1 MDKKLEE
8 ALNNVDVSY
17 HELVEIADESI
28 SPLTADADAIMK
40 NVRENVSS
48 MSVDQLRDYML
59 RLQMEAYRLSE
70 IREKSQLKADLAE
83 TLMKEKYAITF
94 NSLDGSAA
102 VKDKLTQAE
111 VSKEVVAENV
121 YNLMA
126 SLLKT
131 KVDALHRMVDVLK
144 SILMSR
150 MQEAKLMNQG
160 IADDVNSYKSKTRLN
175 EGDQF

>member
-1 MDKKLEE
+1 MDKKIES
-8 ALNNVDVSY
+8 ALNNVQWSY
-17 HELVEIADESI
+17 QELVEVANNSI
-28 SPLTADADAIMK
+28 SPLTADADSIMK
-40 NVRENVSS
+40 DVRDNVSNL
-48 MSVDQLRDYML
+48 SVDQIRNYMI
-59 RLQMEAYRLSE
+59 RLQMEAYSLSE

-102 VKDKLTQAE
+102 VKDKLTQE
-111 VSKEVVAENV
+111 QISGEVVAENV

-126 SLLKT
+126 ALLKN

-160 IADDVNSYKSKTRLN
+160 IADDVNSYRPKMQLN
-175 EGDQF
+175 EGE

>member
-1 MDKKLEE
+1 MDKKLET
-8 ALNNVDVSY
+8 ALANVDTTY
-17 HELVEIADESI
+17 HELVEIANDSV
-28 SPLTADADAIMK
+28 SPLTQDADAIMK
-40 NVRENVSS
+40 EVQGNVTNLSI
-48 MSVDQLRDYML
+48 DQIRDYML

-94 NSLDGSAA
+94 NSLEGSAT

-111 VSKEVVAENV
+111 VSEELVAENL

-126 SLLKT
+126 ALLKT
-131 KVDALHRMVDVLK
+131 KVDSLHRMVDVLK

-160 IADDVNSYKSKTRLN
+160 IADDANSYRTRRLN
-175 EGDQF
+175 EGE